1 MKKLLTVLVA
11 ACLIVVFACAEETT
25 PKYTTAQE
33 GEPYAIQIRSLEG
46 DKSVGIHGIESEP
59 VARSFADL
67 QTTSLFSW

>member
-25 PKYTTAQE
+25 PKYITAQE

-46 DKSVGIHGIESEP
+46 DKSV
-59 VARSFADL
+59 
-67 QTTSLFSW
+67 